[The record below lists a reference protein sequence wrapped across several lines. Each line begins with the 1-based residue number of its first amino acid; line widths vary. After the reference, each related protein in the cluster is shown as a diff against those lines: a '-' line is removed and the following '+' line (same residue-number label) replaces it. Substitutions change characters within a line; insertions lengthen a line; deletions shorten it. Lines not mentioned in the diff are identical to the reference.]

1 MRGYKDPDCE
11 LLLLSGKVL
20 SVDRLPMRNGKTHMN
35 DFDLVIRGGTV
46 VTAADTV
53 RADVGIRAGR
63 IATVG
68 HTVEGGRK
76 VIDASSLLVLPG
88 GIDSHVHLA
97 QPAFGGPTMA
107 DDFESGTRSAIAG
120 GNTTVIPFALQP
132 RGVSLRASVV
142 DYHKKAAGKCHAD
155 YGFHLIIT
163 DPSPSVLG
171 QEMPSQVGDGY
182 TSFKVFMTYD
192 DLVLNDR
199 QLLEVFECARECSAL
214 VMVHCEGYDAIRFM
228 TERLERA
235 GKTAPYYH
243 AVSRPQLVEREATHR
258 AISHA
263 QLTDVPIM
271 IVHVS
276 AREPMEQIRWAR
288 QKGLKV
294 YGETCPQYV
303 ALTADD
309 LKGLNMD
316 ETGGK
321 YVCSPPPRD
330 RESWEAIWEG
340 IQTGVFQTFSS
351 DHCPFVYG
359 SVEGKLNPKARTSFR
374 WVPNGIP
381 GVETRMQILFSK
393 GVAEGRINLNEFVAL
408 TSTNHAKMYGLYPK
422 KGSIAPGF
430 DADVVLWDPNRK
442 ETIRQELMHHG
453 ADYTPYEGQAV
464 TGWPVMTVLRG
475 KIVMEDGRILGEPGD
490 GDFLKRGLSPYA
502 ARNAAAG

>member
-1 MRGYKDPDCE
+1 MRDKQ
-11 LLLLSGKVL
+11 
-20 SVDRLPMRNGKTHMN
+20 MN
-35 DFDLVIRGGTV
+35 DFDMVIRGGTV

-53 RADVGIRAGR
+53 KADVGIRSGR
-63 IATVG
+63 IAAVA
-68 HTVEGGRK
+68 EKLDGGAK
-76 VIDASSLLVLPG
+76 VIDASGMLVMPG

-97 QPAFGGPTMA
+97 QPAFGGPAMA

-132 RGVSLRASVV
+132 RGASLRTSVI
-142 DYHKKAAGKCHAD
+142 DYHKEAEGKSYVD

-171 QEMPSQVGDGY
+171 QELPALVEDGY

-192 DLVLNDR
+192 DMVLNDGE
-199 QLLEVFECARECSAL
+199 LLRVFDCARDCGAL

-228 TERLERA
+228 TERLEKA
-235 GKTAPYYH
+235 GNTAPYYH

-263 QLTDVPIM
+263 ELVDVPIM
-271 IVHVS
+271 VVHVS
-276 AREPMEQIRWAR
+276 GRESMEQIRWAQ
-288 QKGLKV
+288 QKGLRI
-294 YGETCPQYV
+294 YGETCPQYI

-330 RESWEAIWEG
+330 HQSWEAIWEG
-340 IQTGVFQTFSS
+340 IRTGVFQTFSS
-351 DHCPFVYG
+351 DHCPFTYG
-359 SVEGKLNPKARTSFR
+359 SINGKLSPKARTSFR

-381 GVETRMQILFSK
+381 GVETRMQILFSR
-393 GVAEGRINLNEFVAL
+393 GVVEGRITLNQFVAL

-422 KGSIAPGF
+422 KGSIAPGC
-430 DADVVLWDPNRK
+430 DADIVIWDPNRK
-442 ETIRQELMHHG
+442 ETIRQGLMHHG
-453 ADYTPYEGQAV
+453 SDYTPYEGQVV
-464 TGWPVMTVLRG
+464 TGWPVMTILRG
-475 KIVMEDGRILGEPGD
+475 KVAMDNGAILGAPGD
-490 GDFLKRGLSPYA
+490 GGFLKRGLSPYA
-502 ARNAAAG
+502 AQRGGRSFPDSAL